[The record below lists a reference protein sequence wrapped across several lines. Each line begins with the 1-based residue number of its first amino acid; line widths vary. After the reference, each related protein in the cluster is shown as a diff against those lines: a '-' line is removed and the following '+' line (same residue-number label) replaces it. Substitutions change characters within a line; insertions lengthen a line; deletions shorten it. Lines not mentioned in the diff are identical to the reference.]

1 MSMIEHKGRMLNT
14 PARAS
19 LWYLAATVLSRGVG
33 MLGTP
38 IFTRLLSAED
48 YGLFALFTSITGIIQ
63 VPLGLE
69 LSGTVCYSALEKFR
83 KGRRRLMWAASH
95 ITLLGAGAFLVLFLL
110 FSRPLGDMLALA
122 DSLLFLAPIYS
133 LCTAIISLYCA
144 WMRYEYRYIR
154 VCLINILLALGTPL
168 LSFLFIKMGITG
180 SGRMLGAALAS
191 LIIALPLFII
201 MQPRGAVPFPSAE
214 GKYLLGS
221 ALPLLPHYIA
231 TSLIIRLGEI
241 ILANIQGGGAI
252 AKFSVASSVGFSLT
266 IVSASLLSSLGPWL
280 VRRLNDGGVLR
291 IRQIVNLSTL
301 IISLAVILL
310 SALAPE
316 LLSLLAPSEYS
327 DAVLIVYPLSLS
339 VLPMFLSGVFTTL
352 SPHKKSGIKGSFP
365 AILALSASVLSALL
379 LVPLDY
385 RLLGFSVLL
394 AYSVLALAL
403 LYLVRRESG
412 LVPLDIRKCLC
423 TLALTVGYVILL
435 ALLRGHFIARL
446 AIMLPLLPIIIHTA
460 SKAFSLMRE
469 IGNSSAHPY
478 IE

>member
-133 LCTAIISLYCA
+133 LCTAIISL
-144 WMRYEYRYIR
+144 

-168 LSFLFIKMGITG
+168 LSFLFIKMGITS

-221 ALPLLPHYIA
+221 ALPLLPHYSA

-327 DAVLIVYPLSLS
+327 DAVLIVYTLSLS

-412 LVPLDIRKCLC
+412 LVPLDIWKCLC

-446 AIMLPLLPIIIHTA
+446 AVMLPLLPIIIHTA

-469 IGNSSAHPY
+469 IGNSSAHPH
-478 IE
+478 IERA